1 MVKMKNYGSITS
13 LKPEAN
19 RMNSHIKCKTAR
31 AIFLLLLCL
40 LIFPAAAEVYAAN
53 GSQVPSDTLPTLI
66 REDPSL
72 VSENLHPGEVVFF
85 TNSHCGACREADE
98 FFHEFSPTHPEMN
111 LKTYDLFNSTE
122 NRTAFTSYKQR
133 YHRDH
138 LSTPSIMVGNLT
150 LEGSQDIRT
159 HLGDILSVQQDQKPS
174 AVFDFF
180 KPSYHLSNNEEI
192 PFLLII
198 GAGLLDGINPCA
210 FAVLI
215 IMLVNMM
222 AQKSRRAILVTGLI
236 YTGAVF
242 VFYFLSGLGIFS
254 IIQTTGATTLFSF
267 VAGCIAL
274 LAGLLMIKDALIP
287 TEKPTLAI
295 PASQAGQISHI
306 MNKATL
312 PAAFLL
318 GIMVGMFELPCTG
331 GIYLSIISMISMR
344 VDLMHSLV
352 YLLVYNVAFIFP
364 LLIILALVLFG
375 LPPERVNEWRLEQRR
390 ALRGVIGVVLIIFA
404 SYILYEVLG

>member
-1 MVKMKNYGSITS
+1 MYSNSWAIL
-13 LKPEAN
+13 LKFET
-19 RMNSHIKCKTAR
+19 KTTKSYRRIVTAGVC
-31 AIFLLLLCL
+31 IFILLTLC
-40 LIFPAAAEVYAAN
+40 ICPASAEIYAAN
-53 GSQVPSDTLPTLI
+53 GTQIPSDSLSDLI
-66 REDPSL
+66 RSDPSL
-72 VSENLHPGEVVFF
+72 ISEILHPGEVVFF
-85 TNSHCGACREADE
+85 TNSHCGACHDAEE
-98 FFHEFSPTHPEMN
+98 FFHKFSPNHPEMN

-122 NRTAFTSYKQR
+122 NRTAFTAYKKQ
-133 YHRDH
+133 YHLEH

-150 LEGSQDIRT
+150 LEGSDDIQT
-159 HLGDILSVQQDQKPS
+159 HLGDILSVQKDQKSSGMFNFFNPS
-174 AVFDFF
+174 G
-180 KPSYHLSNNEEI
+180 HLTDKEEI
-192 PFLLII
+192 PLLLII

-254 IIQTTGATTLFSF
+254 VIQTTGATRLFSI
-267 VAGCIAL
+267 VAGSIAL
-274 LAGLLMIKDALIP
+274 VAGIIMIKDALIP
-287 TEKPTLAI
+287 TDKPTLAI
-295 PASQAGQISHI
+295 PSSQAGRISRI
-306 MNKATL
+306 MNMATL

-318 GIMVGMFELPCTG
+318 GILVGMFELPCTG

-344 VDLMHSLV
+344 VDLMQSLM
-352 YLLVYNVAFIFP
+352 YLLVYNLAFVLP
-364 LLIILALVLFG
+364 LLIILVLVLFG

-390 ALRGVIGVVLIIFA
+390 ALRGVIGIVLIIFA

>member
-1 MVKMKNYGSITS
+1 MHNYSSIISLTS
-13 LKPEAN
+13 ES
-19 RMNSHIKCKTAR
+19 RMISHTGFITTGT
-31 AIFLLLLCL
+31 IFLLLLCL
-40 LIFPAAAEVYAAN
+40 FAYPTAAEVYAAN
-53 GSQVPSDTLPTLI
+53 GSQIPSEKLPSLI

-72 VSENLHPGEVVFF
+72 VSENLQPGEVVFF

-98 FFHEFSPTHPEMN
+98 FFHDFSPIHPEMN
-111 LKTYDLFNSTE
+111 LETYDLFNSTE
-122 NRTAFTSYKQR
+122 NRTTFTSYKQR
-133 YHRDH
+133 FHRDH

-159 HLGDILSVQQDQKPS
+159 HLGDILSVQQEHKPS
-174 AVFDFF
+174 TVFDFF
-180 KPSYHLSNNEEI
+180 KPSYHIPNNEEI

-254 IIQTTGATTLFSF
+254 VIQTTGATTLFSI

-274 LAGLLMIKDALIP
+274 IAGILMIKDALIP

-295 PASQAGQISHI
+295 PASQSGRISRI
-306 MNKATL
+306 MNMATL

-318 GIMVGMFELPCTG
+318 GILVGMFELPCTG

-352 YLLVYNVAFIFP
+352 YLLVYNVAFILP

-390 ALRGVIGVVLIIFA
+390 ALRGMIGVVLLIFA